1 MPKVTSSASRV
12 STSVAWTWG
21 TKEGVNGF
29 WVENN
34 SKHNTH
40 SIFIPV
46 TGYVDGTETIGSDDC
61 YYWTSTAT
69 NATNGYATYL
79 YASKGYSP
87 ALKTGVRRYAGLVI
101 RPVYE
106 SNTTLG
112 GKDYLIR
119 TDSVSHTDA
128 THPTTLYGTM
138 LGMTSGD
145 TAPTEGFVIGTAKGV
160 TTTDA
165 TLTLSQTAEGN
176 GIYAQTLTDE
186 QMKTLSVGQTYYVR
200 AYVTLGSET
209 RYGDAVTMTGNTFL
223 TDCATW
229 TLGNKGTFYG
239 SVKAAKAD
247 GLEVGFY
254 YSDNAKMTNAKS
266 VTAAFLTT
274 GNTDVF
280 TASIDTVHLQTYY
293 VQAYTKLN
301 GTVYTTN
308 IISFGAHTVDLGL
321 PSGVQWTDM
330 NLGTNSERQTG
341 DKYKWSELTPNT
353 ENFTTSQDEAIGG
366 MTSDVAHRRLGTK
379 YRMPSWDNLQE
390 LVNPKY
396 TTWTWEVNG
405 YRVTSKTNGSDRN
418 GFLLPNGKVAR
429 TKDKVGSQDTLAAY
443 VVVAPQTGSV
453 PMELTYHLYDTK
465 SEKDTT
471 IVKTVTFSNGIDAT
485 AYSITSKLP
494 CRAFTTAFT
503 VSVQWDF
510 DKPATLYGSTNLPM
524 QHYGFLLGNNKD
536 LSMTSYSKIFK
547 DLTPSD
553 NLSFSQASAVASVDQ
568 NVYYYRAYAN
578 DGKNTFLGKIKK
590 FGMNRELINLGTSVR
605 WSSINLGATTK
616 EDKGNLY
623 AWGELNA
630 KDDDSQSNY
639 EYYKDGKY
647 VNIGA
652 NIAGDPRYDAVTKL
666 WRGCWRMPTQAE
678 MVELSMLNKEWTTVE
693 GQQGWLFKNKN
704 GNADSTMFL
713 PAYKGTEGVYWTGN
727 LNTYYSGTYAYDA
740 YIYTNNYSAGSGNY
754 NRREYAR
761 AIRPVFD
768 SNIETEKKQNLFIS
782 TDSISYD
789 DNHTTTTLHGTLRGM
804 DNLVTDITEGFVV
817 GKDSLTT
824 ADSSPI
830 ANVSATA
837 SDNGP
842 YTGKLSSD
850 DQKKLLLGTNYF
862 SRAYLTFDGN
872 TYYRNA
878 VPFTPYAIAT
888 DSTNWQVGKTEARLC
903 GTAKGILDATTQNLG
918 TGFVIGDKEDV
929 KLGDTGATDLAQTT
943 ATNGVYKGSLS
954 DLEGKQYYYRAYM
967 KQKQS
972 DDSYNYIYGEPKMFG
987 LEMVDLGL
995 PSGTHWANIN
1005 LGAQSPIDNGDAY
1018 AFAKTVPNVS
1028 ETVTNTGAD
1037 ISGTTFDAAQV
1048 NWKSVWRMPTKDEAQ
1063 ELLDNCTAERTTWHG
1078 KLGWKLTSKL
1088 NGKSIFLSIGA
1099 YSSSEL
1105 AYRTS
1110 YGNTG
1115 SNNSNSTPYDISDYY
1130 YTSHNNKPYL
1140 ASHNKYSLLPIR
1152 PVARWNRL
1160 LGTEKTPVLFSTDSV
1175 TWKVGDSSASLYGYL
1190 FGLRYDSKATAAGF
1204 YYSPSHI
1211 TKKTL
1216 STDTKLTMPTVGT
1229 EAVPSL
1235 SYHSDAT
1242 DLSAD
1247 KVYYYRAYVTYDGT
1261 TYLGEEREFGRRSVD
1276 LGLPS
1281 KTRWSNINVG
1291 AASPDS
1297 KGSTFAWGET
1307 TSKSIYARD
1316 NYTTA
1321 SLPRHIDGSS
1331 YDAAHT
1337 TWGGLWQM
1345 PTRKDWRELLK
1356 YCTLKDTLCYG
1367 QPAYKVIGPS
1377 GDSIFITKTALWSAT
1392 MTTDVDINTDKAY
1405 AANTVN
1411 NALSLAAIARYQ
1423 GNAIRP
1429 VEHYNNTL
1437 GDKTQIEVKT
1447 DSTNWAVGKSNVTLA
1462 GSVLNM
1468 PSTLSPTYGFAVSYN
1483 PDPKADNTDDK
1494 SLKLITATAATNGD
1508 GYRAT
1513 FTYDKDTTVY
1523 YRFYAQLGSSYYY
1536 GPVRSFGLE
1545 IVDFGDGVAW
1555 ASLNLGAQCAS
1566 DLGDRYSWGA
1576 TKSQSTFTETAY
1588 PHYSNG
1594 TYANIGAN
1602 LNGTNYDAAA
1612 TLWQGKWRM
1621 PTQQEIQNLIS
1632 KCTWTVDTVDDVP
1645 GYRVTA
1651 KNKKSIFLPAG
1662 GYQENSFYT
1671 DMETKA
1677 YYWSASLLE
1686 GSKAYA
1692 LSVSAAADGKTV
1704 SPTLPT
1710 DGMTRYLGLFIRPV
1724 MTATGGTT
1732 AGGGITGGHN
1742 QGTSTDISDE
1752 GNGSGNAG
1760 TGNTGGTIGD

>member
-1 MPKVTSSASRV
+1 MHRKSGLLFLLILLLTLPGALAVWAQSKDEGKSKLYIYKKDGTVDTLLLNNVTTLWHGKDSQGSDSVLHVGLVHGERVYALTDVDHVVLPQEGRRFRFSSAEPDEKSAAKRQRR
-12 STSVAWTWG
+12 TSVHGDFPAKQGDAFTYRWVKDDKIYLPGGEASYTMNTSDSSFTFRSDTLVADNYLIYYPG
-21 TKEGVNGF
+21 TNTKTYNSVIIPAAQSQTQAASSEHIGANGDCGTGLAERQANSDYKF
-29 WVENN
+29 TLTHHDAVLCLLPRIDTLKTIRLKDVTLKATGGNN
-34 SKHNTH
+34 LAGTYTLSDKGLTLQ
-40 SIFIPV
+40 
-46 TGYVDGTETIGSDDC
+46 DGTGSSSIVL
-61 YYWTSTAT
+61 ST
-69 NATNGYATYL
+69 L
-79 YASKGYSP
+79 
-87 ALKTGVRRYAGLVI
+87 
-101 RPVYE
+101 
-106 SNTTLG
+106 
-112 GKDYLIR
+112 
-119 TDSVSHTDA
+119 
-128 THPTTLYGTM
+128 
-138 LGMTSGD
+138 
-145 TAPTEGFVIGTAKGV
+145 
-160 TTTDA
+160 
-165 TLTLSQTAEGN
+165 
-176 GIYAQTLTDE
+176 
-186 QMKTLSVGQTYYVR
+186 
-200 AYVTLGSET
+200 
-209 RYGDAVTMTGNTFL
+209 
-223 TDCATW
+223 
-229 TLGNKGTFYG
+229 
-239 SVKAAKAD
+239 
-247 GLEVGFY
+247 
-254 YSDNAKMTNAKS
+254 
-266 VTAAFLTT
+266 
-274 GNTDVF
+274 
-280 TASIDTVHLQTYY
+280 
-293 VQAYTKLN
+293 
-301 GTVYTTN
+301 
-308 IISFGAHTVDLGL
+308 
-321 PSGVQWTDM
+321 
-330 NLGTNSERQTG
+330 
-341 DKYKWSELTPNT
+341 
-353 ENFTTSQDEAIGG
+353 
-366 MTSDVAHRRLGTK
+366 
-379 YRMPSWDNLQE
+379 
-390 LVNPKY
+390 
-396 TTWTWEVNG
+396 
-405 YRVTSKTNGSDRN
+405 GSDRN

-494 CRAFTTAFT
+494 CRAFATAFT
-503 VSVQWDF
+503 DSVQWDF

-536 LSMTSYSKIFK
+536 LSMTSYGKIFK

-553 NLSFSQASAVASVDQ
+553 KLTFSQASAVASVDQ

-605 WSSINLGATTK
+605 WSSINLGASTK

-623 AWGELNA
+623 AWGELSPKTDA
-630 KDDDSQSNY
+630 TRDNY
-639 EYYKDGKY
+639 AYYKDGSY
-647 VNIGA
+647 VDIGM

-678 MVELSMLNKEWTTVE
+678 MVELSTLNKEWTTVE

-740 YIYTNNYSAGSGNY
+740 YMYTNNYSAGSSNY
-754 NRREYAR
+754 NYRYYAR

-768 SNIETEKKQNLFIS
+768 SNIETAKKQNLFIR
-782 TDSISYD
+782 TDSIAYNND
-789 DNHTTTTLHGTLRGM
+789 HTETTLHGTMRGM
-804 DNLVTDITEGFVV
+804 DNLVTDITEGFVF

-824 ADSSPI
+824 TEKSPV
-830 ANVSATA
+830 ANISAKA

-842 YTGKLSSD
+842 YTGKLSTD

-862 SRAYLTFDGN
+862 SRAYLTFDGT

-878 VPFTPYAIAT
+878 VPFTPFAIAT
-888 DSTNWQVGKTEARLC
+888 DSTDWQVGKTQATVN
-903 GTAKGILDATTQNLG
+903 GTAKGILDATAQSLG

-929 KLGDTGATDLAQTT
+929 KIGDTGATDLAQTT
-943 ATNGVYKGSLS
+943 AANGAYKDTYTDVKNGA
-954 DLEGKQYYYRAYM
+954 EGKQYYYRAYM

-972 DDSYNYIYGEPKMFG
+972 DDSYTYIYGEPKMFG

-995 PSGTHWANIN
+995 PSKTLWANIN
-1005 LGAQSPIDNGDAY
+1005 LGAQSPTDNGDAY
-1018 AFAKTVPNVS
+1018 SYAKTVPNVR

-1078 KLGWKLTSKL
+1078 KLGYKLTSKI

-1099 YSSSEL
+1099 YSNSSL
-1105 AYRTS
+1105 AYRTANGS
-1110 YGNTG
+1110 TDDSNTATIINDYGNTLKLQ
-1115 SNNSNSTPYDISDYY
+1115 
-1130 YTSHNNKPYL
+1130 TS
-1140 ASHNKYSLLPIR
+1140 YSKQSLIPIR

-1160 LGTEKTPVLFSTDSV
+1160 LGTDKTPVQFTTDSV
-1175 TWKVGDSSASLYGYL
+1175 KWTVGDTSASLYGYL
-1190 FGLRYDSKATAAGF
+1190 FGLRYDNKGTAAGF

-1211 TKKTL
+1211 TDKTL
-1216 STDTKLTMPTVGT
+1216 STDSKLTMPTVGT

-1242 DLSAD
+1242 GLSAD

-1281 KTRWSNINVG
+1281 KTRWSNINIG
-1291 AASPDS
+1291 AKSPDG
-1297 KGSTFAWGET
+1297 KGSAFAWGET
-1307 TSKSIYARD
+1307 ATKSSYTKD

-1321 SLPRHIDGSS
+1321 TLPRHIDGSS

-1356 YCTLKDTLCYG
+1356 YCTIKDTLCYG

-1377 GDSIFITKTALWSAT
+1377 GDSIFITKAALWSAT
-1392 MTTDVDINTDKAY
+1392 MTTDIDINTDKAY
-1405 AANTVN
+1405 AASTANS
-1411 NALSLAAIARYQ
+1411 ALSLVATARYQ

-1429 VEHYNNTL
+1429 VEHFNNEL
-1437 GDKTQIEVKT
+1437 GNKTQIEVKT
-1447 DSTNWAVGKSNVTLA
+1447 DSTNWVVGKSDVTLA

-1468 PSTLSPTYGFAVSYN
+1468 PSTLNPTYGFAVSYN

-1494 SLKLITATAATNGD
+1494 SLQVLTATAATNGD

-1536 GPVRSFGLE
+1536 YGPVRSFGLE
-1545 IVDFGDGVAW
+1545 AVDLGDGVAW

-1566 DLGDRYSWGA
+1566 DLGDRFSWGA

-1612 TLWQGKWRM
+1612 SLWQGKWRM
-1621 PTQQEIQNLIS
+1621 PTQQEIQNLI
-1632 KCTWTVDTVDDVP
+1632 KNCTWTVDTVDDVP

-1662 GYQENSFYT
+1662 GYQLSSYYT

-1710 DGMTRYLGLFIRPV
+1710 EGMKRYLGLFIRPV
-1724 MTATGGTT
+1724 MTSNSGST

-1742 QGTSTDISDE
+1742 QGSSTTISDE
-1752 GNGSGNAG
+1752 GSGSGNAG
-1760 TGNTGGTIGD
+1760 TGNTGSPLGD

>member
-1 MPKVTSSASRV
+1 MRNKTGLLCLFFLLLALPGALAVWAQSKDEGKSKLYIYKKDGTVDTLLLNNVTTLWHGKDSQGSDSVLHVGLVHGERVYPLEDVDHVVMPQEGRRFRFTSAQPQEKSAAKRQRR
-12 STSVAWTWG
+12 TSVHGDFPAQQGDAFTYRWVKDDKIYLPNGEASYVLNTNDSSFTFRSDTLVADEYRIYYPG
-21 TKEGVNGF
+21 TNTQTFNTVIIPAAQSQTQAASSEHIGANGDCGTGLAERQANSDYKFTLTHHDAVLCLLPRIDTLKTVTVKDITLKATSGNNIAGTYTLSDKGLTLQDGTGSSSIVLTTMDKDKNGF
-29 WVENN
+29 V
-34 SKHNTH
+34 
-40 SIFIPV
+40 
-46 TGYVDGTETIGSDDC
+46 
-61 YYWTSTAT
+61 
-69 NATNGYATYL
+69 
-79 YASKGYSP
+79 
-87 ALKTGVRRYAGLVI
+87 
-101 RPVYE
+101 
-106 SNTTLG
+106 
-112 GKDYLIR
+112 
-119 TDSVSHTDA
+119 
-128 THPTTLYGTM
+128 
-138 LGMTSGD
+138 
-145 TAPTEGFVIGTAKGV
+145 
-160 TTTDA
+160 
-165 TLTLSQTAEGN
+165 
-176 GIYAQTLTDE
+176 
-186 QMKTLSVGQTYYVR
+186 
-200 AYVTLGSET
+200 
-209 RYGDAVTMTGNTFL
+209 
-223 TDCATW
+223 
-229 TLGNKGTFYG
+229 
-239 SVKAAKAD
+239 
-247 GLEVGFY
+247 
-254 YSDNAKMTNAKS
+254 
-266 VTAAFLTT
+266 
-274 GNTDVF
+274 
-280 TASIDTVHLQTYY
+280 
-293 VQAYTKLN
+293 
-301 GTVYTTN
+301 
-308 IISFGAHTVDLGL
+308 
-321 PSGVQWTDM
+321 
-330 NLGTNSERQTG
+330 
-341 DKYKWSELTPNT
+341 
-353 ENFTTSQDEAIGG
+353 
-366 MTSDVAHRRLGTK
+366 
-379 YRMPSWDNLQE
+379 
-390 LVNPKY
+390 
-396 TTWTWEVNG
+396 
-405 YRVTSKTNGSDRN
+405 
-418 GFLLPNGKVAR
+418 LPNGKVAR
-429 TKDKVGSQDTLAAY
+429 TTDKVGSQDTLAAY
-443 VVVAPQTGSV
+443 VVVAPQSGSV
-453 PMELTYHLYDTK
+453 PIKLSYHLYDTK

-494 CRAFTTAFT
+494 CRAFATAFT
-503 VSVQWDF
+503 DSVQWDF

-524 QHYGFLLGNNKD
+524 KQYGFLLGRNKD
-536 LSMTSYSKIFK
+536 LS
-547 DLTPSD
+547 LTANDKNFSNLTASD
-553 NLSFSQASAVASVDQ
+553 ALTFSQASAVASVDQ

-590 FGMNRELINLGTSVR
+590 FGMNRELISLGTSVR
-605 WSSINLGATTK
+605 WSSINLGATTR

-623 AWGELNA
+623 AWGELSPKTDA
-630 KDDDSQSNY
+630 TRDNY

-647 VNIGA
+647 VDIGM

-678 MVELSMLNKEWTTVE
+678 MAELSALTKESTTVD
-693 GQQGWLFKNKN
+693 GQSGVLFKNKN

-713 PAYKGTEGVYWTGN
+713 PYGGNRYWTSTRKADNNAYAMYAG
-727 LNTYYSGTYAYDA
+727 LWGTSINASDNYD
-740 YIYTNNYSAGSGNY
+740 NRY
-754 NRREYAR
+754 NAFP
-761 AIRPVFD
+761 IRPVFD
-768 SNIETEKKQNLFIS
+768 SNIETAKKQNLFIHS
-782 TDSISYD
+782 DSIAYNSD
-789 DNHTTTTLHGTLRGM
+789 HTETTLHGTMRGM

-817 GKDSLTT
+817 GNDSLTT
-824 ADSSPI
+824 TSSPI
-830 ANVSATA
+830 ANISASAT
-837 SDNGP
+837 DNGP
-842 YTGKLSSD
+842 YTGQLSSD
-850 DQKKLLLGTNYF
+850 DQKKMLLGTNYY

-888 DSTNWQVGKTEARLC
+888 DSTNWQVGMTEARLC

-943 ATNGVYKGSLS
+943 ATNGVYKGTLS
-954 DLEGKQYYYRAYM
+954 DLECKQYYYRAYM

-972 DDSYNYIYGEPKMFG
+972 DDSYTYIYGEPKMFG

-995 PSGTHWANIN
+995 PSKTLWANIN
-1005 LGAQSPIDNGDAY
+1005 LGAQSPTDNGDAY
-1018 AFAKTVPNVS
+1018 SYAKTVPNVR

-1037 ISGTTFDAAQV
+1037 ISGTTYDAAQV

-1078 KLGWKLTSKL
+1078 KLGYKLTSKI

-1099 YSSSEL
+1099 YSNSSL
-1105 AYRTS
+1105 AYRTANGS
-1110 YGNTG
+1110 TDNSNTATIINDYGNTLKLQ
-1115 SNNSNSTPYDISDYY
+1115 
-1130 YTSHNNKPYL
+1130 TS
-1140 ASHNKYSLLPIR
+1140 YSKSSLIPIR

-1160 LGTEKTPVLFSTDSV
+1160 LGTEKTPVQFSTDSV
-1175 TWKVGDSSASLYGYL
+1175 KWTVGDTSASLYGYL

-1216 STDTKLTMPTVGT
+1216 STDSKLTMPTVGT

-1242 DLSAD
+1242 GLSTD

-1261 TYLGEEREFGRRSVD
+1261 TYLGDEHEFGRRSVD

-1281 KTRWSNINVG
+1281 KTRWSNINIG
-1291 AASPDS
+1291 AKSPDG
-1297 KGSTFAWGET
+1297 KGSSFAWGET
-1307 TSKSIYARD
+1307 ATKSS
-1316 NYTTA
+1316 YTKDDYSTA
-1321 SLPRHIDGSS
+1321 TLPRHIDGSS

-1356 YCTLKDTLCYG
+1356 YCTIKDTLCYG
-1367 QPAYKVIGPS
+1367 QPAYKVTGPS
-1377 GDSIFITKTALWSAT
+1377 GDSIFITKAALWSAT
-1392 MTTDVDINTDKAY
+1392 LTTNVDINTDKAY
-1405 AANTVN
+1405 AASTMNS
-1411 NALSLAAIARYQ
+1411 ALSLVATARYQ

-1429 VEHYNNTL
+1429 VEHFNNEL
-1437 GDKTQIEVKT
+1437 GNKTQIEVKT
-1447 DSTNWAVGKSNVTLA
+1447 DSTNWVVGKSDVTLA

-1483 PDPKADNTDDK
+1483 PDPKADATDDK
-1494 SLKLITATAATNGD
+1494 SLKLIKATAATNGD

-1523 YRFYAQLGSSYYY
+1523 YRFYAQLGSYYYY

-1566 DLGDRYSWGA
+1566 DLGDRFSWGA

-1662 GYQENSFYT
+1662 GYQENSYYT

-1692 LSVSAAADGKTV
+1692 LSVSSSTEGKTI

-1710 DGMTRYLGLFIRPV
+1710 EGMKRYLGLFIRPV
-1724 MTATGGTT
+1724 MTSNSGST

-1742 QGTSTDISDE
+1742 QGTSTTIGDE
-1752 GNGSGNAG
+1752 GSGSGNAG
-1760 TGNTGGTIGD
+1760 TGNTGSPLGD